1 MEFEV
6 RVIYLFGSNFIVG
19 DRIVVILEEFI
30 MYFFGL
36 NCMCLYFRMLVKIV
50 IGECIDSF
58 VFLRLYL

>member
-6 RVIYLFGSNFIVG
+6 RVIYLFGSNFMVG

-36 NCMCLYFRMLVKIV
+36 KCMCLYFRMLVKIV
-50 IGECIDSF
+50 IGECIDSL

>member
-6 RVIYLFGSNFIVG
+6 RVIYLFGSNFMVG

-30 MYFFGL
+30 MFFGL